1 MDIEARRMKERERE
15 KQFQKQ
21 RRKATEKNI
30 VLKAPFALN
39 STLLI
44 FKTKLSR
51 ITAHF
56 QRESWLWRLGR

>member
-1 MDIEARRMKERERE
+1 MDIEARRMKEREKE
-15 KQFQKQ
+15 TVS
-21 RRKATEKNI
+21 KAKKKIDREKNI

-56 QRESWLWRLGR
+56 QRESCLWRLGR

>member
-1 MDIEARRMKERERE
+1 MDIEARRKKQRE
-15 KQFQKQ
+15 KETVSEAKKKND
-21 RRKATEKNI
+21 RKNI
-30 VLKAPFALN
+30 ILKAPFALN

-56 QRESWLWRLGR
+56 QRGS